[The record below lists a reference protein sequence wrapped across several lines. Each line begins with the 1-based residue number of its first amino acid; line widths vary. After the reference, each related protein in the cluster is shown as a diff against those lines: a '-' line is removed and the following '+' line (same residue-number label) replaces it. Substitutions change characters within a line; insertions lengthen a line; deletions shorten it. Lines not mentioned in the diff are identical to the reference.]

1 MPEMTTDELTIEGMN
16 RIRTALGMN
25 KSVFAKA
32 LGISRVTFYN
42 WLRKGRMRSFKT
54 SVVEKLKTLHQ
65 KADEIT
71 TEAVTARITRGIRLH
86 LEPAL
91 LKRIA
96 EAFDLPDEAWK
107 TSDFDPA
114 AERKPEDADTIN
126 VTIGLGEETFRLLY
140 ALGAYAD
147 ETSRVS
153 DDSGK
158 G

>member
-1 MPEMTTDELTIEGMN
+1 MPAMTADELTIEGMN

-25 KSVFAKA
+25 KSAFAKA

-42 WLRKGRMRSFKT
+42 WLRQGRMRSFKT
-54 SVVEKLKTLHQ
+54 SVVEKLKALH
-65 KADEIT
+65 KEADEIT
-71 TEAVTARITRGIRLH
+71 TGIVAAHITRRIRFNLD
-86 LEPAL
+86 PAL

-107 TSDFDPA
+107 TSDLDPA
-114 AERKPEDADTIN
+114 TEPLPEDTDVID
-126 VTIGLGEETFRLLY
+126 VTVGLGEETFRLLY

-147 ETSRVS
+147 EASRVP